1 MQNFSQTDRQ
11 KNNLLRKNLQ
21 PAFTLRQGLGTIS
34 QNKQFK
40 PQSRAYKFIINA
52 LHNIMNE
59 VFHRHDIL

>member
-11 KNNLLRKNLQ
+11 KNNLLRKKYT
-21 PAFTLRQGLGTIS
+21 ASFHTSTGFGTIS

-40 PQSRAYKFIINA
+40 PQSRAYKIKINA

-59 VFHRHDIL
+59 VSR